1 MRVSGQRNYPR
12 FQIFGAWTG
21 QLRSLRQVEVTGS
34 HTGQTLYVISDVPGV
49 VGEELTLGLAQGS
62 EHVDVQVRVV
72 ATSPRVIS
80 HRVRHQLQ
88 LEVLEIERASVD
100 SGGPQR

>member
-1 MRVSGQRNYPR
+1 MRVSGQRNFPR

-21 QLRSLRQVEVTGS
+21 QLRSLRQVEVAGS
-34 HTGQTLYVISDVPGV
+34 HTGRTLSVISDGPGV
-49 VGEELTLGLAQGS
+49 VGEELTLGLVQGS

-72 ATSPRVIS
+72 ATSPRVIN

-88 LEVLEIERASVD
+88 LEVIDSDASND
-100 SGGPQR
+100 SGAAQ